1 MTPRQKDEDWDNRKA
16 FPDCEGWYERCRER
30 SLAFSRSVDFQMD
43 RAYGP
48 NPRNRIDVLPGKP
61 DLPTLFHIHGG
72 YWQWNNR
79 EDYLCVGEAVHRIG
93 LNTAFV
99 EHTLAPDATMNE
111 IVAEVKAGLSWF
123 RLHCHEF
130 GIENSDVVVSGHSS
144 GGHLAAM
151 CQGESGVVGTL
162 LISGVYDLR
171 PITQIYVN
179 DVVRM
184 DEEMAK
190 RNSPALRSKRY
201 ESFAI
206 VAYGELELK
215 TFREQSNDYH
225 QDLVAEA
232 TDALL
237 LPIGSRG
244 HFDVLDELMNGDGV
258 IFKAL
263 MDKLKLK

>member
-16 FPDCEGWYERCRER
+16 FPDCEAWYERCRER

-79 EDYLCVGEAVHRIG
+79 EDYLCVGEAAYQVG

-111 IVAEVKAGLSWF
+111 IVAEVRAGLSWF
-123 RLHCHEF
+123 RLHRHEF

-144 GGHLAAM
+144 GAHLAAM
-151 CQGESGVVGTL
+151 CQSETSVIGTVLTSG
-162 LISGVYDLR
+162 IYDLR
-171 PITQIYVN
+171 TITQIYVN
-179 DVVRM
+179 DVVGM

-190 RNSPALRSKRY
+190 RNSPALHPKRY
-201 ESFAI
+201 ESFALI
-206 VAYGELELK
+206 AYGELELK
-215 TFREQSNDYH
+215 TFREQSIGYYRG
-225 QDLVAEA
+225 LASEA
-232 TDALL
+232 PETVL
-237 LPIGSRG
+237 LPVSNRG
-244 HFDVLDELMNGDGV
+244 HFDVLDELMDSDGA
-258 IFKAL
+258 IFRAL
-263 MDKLKLK
+263 MDRLNLK

>member
-1 MTPRQKDEDWDNRKA
+1 MSKQYDDDWDNRKA
-16 FPDCEGWYERCRER
+16 FPEVEAWNEKCRER
-30 SLAFSRSVDFQMD
+30 SLDFSRSVNFQMD
-43 RAYGP
+43 NAYGSH
-48 NPRNRIDVLPGKP
+48 PRNRIDVLPGKTG
-61 DLPTLFHIHGG
+61 LPTFFHIHGG
-72 YWQWNNR
+72 YWQWNNK
-79 EDYLCVGEAVHRIG
+79 EDYLCVGEALHRMG
-93 LNTAFV
+93 LNTVFV
-99 EHTLAPDATMNE
+99 EHTLAPDATMDE
-111 IVAEVKAGLSWF
+111 IVAEVRAGLSWF
-123 RLHCHEF
+123 KLHCHEF
-130 GIENSDVVVSGHSS
+130 GIENDDVVVSGHSS

-190 RNSPALRSKRY
+190 RNSPALRPKRY

-258 IFKAL
+258 IFRAL